1 MRKHWPGESRSP
13 FPTPAPVS
21 QGQASLSLSQ
31 AGSLLTRLS
40 FGLPEVVWRHC
51 PGQGLPQGAVPGEGL
66 QEGWELEFRS
76 LGSFVRGLRIGGLTV
91 TMVQLCIG
99 AGGGRDRTGELGGLH
114 SPTPTTLCPAQHCL
128 HQTEGFRG
136 KGCSQAPVTSPTL
149 PQPAPS
155 RCKPRLSCCQP
166 LCSQLLGYT
175 QRACRSHTTAHGY
188 SKLYCKD
195 RCLNSEPNS
204 PKAKKQKR

>member
-1 MRKHWPGESRSP
+1 MEREAGPTSSPLTPSVPAPPPLSLRARRTVPRSPMRKHWPGESRSP
-13 FPTPAPVS
+13 FPTPAPRS

-99 AGGGRDRTGELGGLH
+99 AGRGRDRTGELGGLH

-136 KGCSQAPVTSPTL
+136 KGCSLVTSVPGT
-149 PQPAPS
+149 
-155 RCKPRLSCCQP
+155 QP
-166 LCSQLLGYT
+166 LAWFWAELCPPDS
-175 QRACRSHTTAHGY
+175 
-188 SKLYCKD
+188 
-195 RCLNSEPNS
+195 
-204 PKAKKQKR
+204 